1 MGRMSYPRRNG
12 RNRVT
17 MDLEAGDKQP
27 PARTAHDRCGE
38 RNAPLRLATPV
49 CRSPDGRGQ
58 GKTLRRRQRG
68 CSHRPRNLHLAY
80 CSHTTPSLSPSRAL
94 GTIAWGNPFPSP
106 LLPWTRC
113 SPAAAAPSQ
122 DRYTA
127 ASCALPAS
135 GLNLYQGGMCNSE
148 VLKTTERTPH
158 HLISPI
164 GPNWVATDNAA
175 WRYVHFTL
183 PLV

>member
-1 MGRMSYPRRNG
+1 MSYRRGNG

-17 MDLEAGDKQP
+17 MNLEAGDKQP
-27 PARTAHDRCGE
+27 PARTAHNRCGE
-38 RNAPLRLATPV
+38 RNAPLRLETPV
-49 CRSPDGRGQ
+49 CRSPDGQGQ
-58 GKTLRRRQRG
+58 DPAPTPARMFTPVPEPAPGL
-68 CSHRPRNLHLAY
+68 LLAY
-80 CSHTTPSLSPSRAL
+80 HPIPVPVPGAGHHRLGKSLPISLVAL
-94 GTIAWGNPFPSP
+94 DPLFPGSGGLIA
-106 LLPWTRC
+106 
-113 SPAAAAPSQ
+113 

-135 GLNLYQGGMCNSE
+135 GLNQYQGGMCNSQ

-164 GPNWVATDNAA
+164 DLNRVATDNAA

-183 PLV
+183 VSV